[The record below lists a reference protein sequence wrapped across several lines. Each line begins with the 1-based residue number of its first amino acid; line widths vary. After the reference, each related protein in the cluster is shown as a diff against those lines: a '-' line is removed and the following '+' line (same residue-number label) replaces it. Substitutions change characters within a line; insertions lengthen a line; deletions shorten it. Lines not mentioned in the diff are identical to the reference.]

1 LGLQET
7 VADGQLLVALL
18 IALAAGLVSFL
29 SPCVLPLIPGYLG
42 YVSGVA
48 GSGGGAAAGAGDAG
62 SGDAGSRTAVVAA
75 DPRLAIRSERRRMVL
90 GALLFVLGFAVVF
103 LLLFLVMGTVGTWAG
118 NLGTWLWEWQ
128 DAITRVMG
136 LVVIL
141 MGLVFMGA
149 FSRFQRTTRLK
160 LKPRVG
166 LAGAPLLGVV
176 FAVGWAPCM
185 GPTLGTVALLAAQ
198 TGSVGRAAIL
208 GLAYCIG
215 LGLPFI
221 LAAFGF
227 GWMTQTMTFFKRHIR
242 TVNLIGGSLLILIGL
257 LMVTGLWNQMM
268 ISLQAV
274 MGDFGTIL

>member
-1 LGLQET
+1 MGLQET
-7 VADGQLLVALL
+7 IADGQLLVAVL

-48 GSGGGAAAGAGDAG
+48 GSATAPDG
-62 SGDAGSRTAVVAA
+62 SDPSRSL
-75 DPRLAIRSERRRMVL
+75 RLERRRMVL
-90 GALLFVLGFAVVF
+90 GSLLFVLGFAVVF
-103 LLLFLVMGTVGTWAG
+103 LLLFLIMGTVGTWVG
-118 NLGTWLWEWQ
+118 ELGTWIWEWQ

-136 LVVIL
+136 LVVIV

-149 FSRFQRTTRLK
+149 FSRLQRTSRLRLK
-160 LKPRVG
+160 PQVG
-166 LAGAPLLGVV
+166 LAGAPLLGIV
-176 FAVGWAPCM
+176 FAIGWAPCM

-208 GLAYCIG
+208 GLVYCIG

-242 TVNLIGGSLLILIGL
+242 AVNLIGGSLLILIGL

-274 MGDFGTIL
+274 IGDFGTIL

>member
-48 GSGGGAAAGAGDAG
+48 GSDGGAAAG
-62 SGDAGSRTAVVAA
+62 SGGAGSRTAVVAA

-160 LKPRVG
+160 LKPRIG

-227 GWMTQTMTFFKRHIR
+227 GWMTQTMTFLKRHIR
-242 TVNLIGGSLLILIGL
+242 VVNIIGGVLLVLIGL
-257 LMVTGLWNQMM
+257 MMVSGLWTRMM
-268 ISLQAV
+268 SELQVV
-274 MGDFGTIL
+274 MSGYGTIL